1 MTSLLRHS
9 HVQMHKYER
18 EDKLRDL
25 LRSGVTGQSHKGVL
39 QVVFTVKSVVV
50 CRRAWQKCYGVSDT
64 LIEKLVRE
72 IKGGVQTSTVP
83 NMDDG
88 TGPVTAYD
96 MELVD
101 IAKKFSIKL
110 TPQTWAG
117 VLLPNGS
124 ASKYTY
130 CWLSEYFNIC
140 GDFIPNANEG
150 EIHLEPT
157 TVCESVFYS
166 SLQLFYIE

>member
-9 HVQMHKYER
+9 HAQMHKHAR

-25 LRSGVTGQSHKGVL
+25 LRSCVTGQSDKGVL
-39 QVVFTVKSVVV
+39 HVVYTVKSVIV
-50 CRRAWQKCYGVSDT
+50 CRSAWQTCYGVSDT

-72 IKGGVQTSTVP
+72 IKGGVQTTTVP
-83 NMDDG
+83 DMDDW
-88 TGPVTAYD
+88 TGPVTAYN

-101 IAKKFSIKL
+101 IAKKFSIRL

-130 CWLSEYFNIC
+130 CWLSEFFTIC

-157 TVCESVFYS
+157 TVCE
-166 SLQLFYIE
+166 